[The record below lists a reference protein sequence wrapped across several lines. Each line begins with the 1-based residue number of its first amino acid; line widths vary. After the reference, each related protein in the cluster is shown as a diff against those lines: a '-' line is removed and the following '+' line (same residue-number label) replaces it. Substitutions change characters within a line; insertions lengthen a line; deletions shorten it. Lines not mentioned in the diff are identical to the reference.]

1 MKKFL
6 LFASAFAGLFL
17 AASCQQETLETYGEG
32 IVTFS
37 VTAPGELDTRA
48 IADGVN
54 VDEVHY
60 AVYKTDSGVANSL
73 DNPDETPLAQGYVPM
88 SNKKATLELDLLQD
102 QNYTILFWAQVAGK
116 GHYVLGDLREVKVAS
131 ATVNANDESRAAFF
145 RRYDFN
151 TTTKQNYEVELYRPF
166 AQINLGTT
174 LASLNPVQ
182 QGQQQGYS
190 IDVQESEMVVK
201 GIASS
206 FSLVT
211 GEGKDEEVDF
221 TFSSQP
227 TPAKSSE
234 KLVVNDIE
242 YHYVAM
248 NYLLIPVLDKNV
260 TVSYKITTDKGVVE
274 NTINNVPVKE
284 NYRTNIIGNLLTS
297 KTEFEII
304 VDEKFNEPDI
314 PVVSDGWALV
324 SGYDYVVNGDA
335 GETALA
341 EILAHADAAAAA
353 TRAADGPV
361 VTIELNGDVYWATEG
376 GHGSSPLL
384 PATSK
389 ISKVVINGNGNTF
402 TATGAGVGSIRLAN
416 GGLLEFNKVNIID
429 ESKSYAEDS
438 WEFTYLEFAGNLAF
452 NECTFNSGAT
462 FQTEDND
469 VTLAASFDDCRFITN
484 EDSVY
489 AVWVSDGA
497 TSFTGCTFEG
507 TRGLKMHE
515 AYGSEVK
522 SVTIDGCWFGPL
534 SKKPGI
540 AIGTVNADTKV
551 TVKNS
556 KFSGC
561 QVGEQGITTYETD
574 TDTSTFEFV
583 FENNEVFG
591 TPSEMLK
598 DALDKAAAGAT
609 VEVPAGEYTFPAGSI
624 KEGMTLKCA
633 EGTVFE
639 GSANLN
645 IKGATVEGATFSN
658 DNGSVAGSTI
668 NGTFKDCEFTG
679 KNVFRYC
686 YAGENVVFENC
697 NFKELGDEWLFH
709 FDGGSGTIVCRNC
722 TFDGKRVAIGGA
734 ISNLEM
740 ENCTFINGS
749 YFNTYCNSTITN
761 CALDTRVTPLG
772 GTVNYNNCT
781 KDGVA
786 LTIDKVK
793 LYNGYDCTI
802 NIDDVTYTWKENA
815 LSSETGDYYASTA
828 SMLTAALKAKAADII
843 LMPGTYE
850 GTFRPAAAATIKS
863 ASATDKAV
871 IKGRVNI
878 DNYADG
884 IRFENIKF
892 EINDDSTVKYPFEGT
907 NYQYPAIVMIYAAAT
922 TFEGCE
928 FTDLFNTHNTVAINY
943 GAHADGK
950 MLTIN
955 DCYFQG
961 YAYAIRSRA
970 LVSVTNS
977 TFDHT
982 HSSAD
987 PRAVWVWGLT
997 PYNSTSTTEGQ
1008 IIFKGNKATDKAM
1021 YALQMTATSFDYDNL
1036 SIDVQNNENFVA
1048 DPIMVNTTKCNY
1060 DNITFATGS
1069 ATFEY

>member
-1 MKKFL
+1 MKKLLYCAAALATL
-6 LFASAFAGLFL
+6 LF
-17 AASCQQETLETYGEG
+17 AASCQQEKLEPVGGPVRFT
-32 IVTFS
+32 VT
-37 VTAPGELDTRA
+37 TPGGLDTRA
-48 IADGVN
+48 YADGENVN
-54 VDEVHY
+54 EVHW
-60 AVYKTDSGVANSL
+60 AVYKTYEAPNAL
-73 DNPDETPLAQGYVPM
+73 DGTDGPLAQGVVPM
-88 SNKKATLELDLLQD
+88 ANKKASVELDLLQD
-102 QNYTILFWAQVAGK
+102 QDYTILFWAQVKDA
-116 GHYVLGDLREVKVAS
+116 GHYNIGDLRQVSV
-131 ATVNANDESRAAFF
+131 VYNPLYGNDESRAAFF
-145 RRYDFN
+145 VRHDFN
-151 TTTKQNYEVELYRPF
+151 TETQQNYDVTLVRPF

-174 LASLNPVQ
+174 EASLSPVQ
-182 QGQQQGYS
+182 EGQTQGYT
-190 IDVQESEMVVK
+190 IDVQKSEMTVK
-201 GIASS
+201 GLAAT
-206 FSLVT
+206 FDLVK
-211 GEGKDEEVDF
+211 GQGKDESVPF
-221 TFSSQP
+221 TFTATP
-227 TPAKSSE
+227 TPAKNGQA
-234 KLVVNDIE
+234 LAVNGSN

-248 NYLLIPVLDKNV
+248 NYLLVPVQEKTV
-260 TVSYKITTDKGVVE
+260 EVSYKITTDKGVIE
-274 NTINNVPVKE
+274 NTIGSVPVKE

-297 KTEFEII
+297 KTEFEIV
-304 VDEKFNEPDI
+304 VDENFNKPDV
-314 PVVSDGWALV
+314 PVVSDGWAHV

-335 GETALA
+335 GVNALK
-341 EILAHADAAAAA
+341 EILNHADAAADAA
-353 TRAADGPV
+353 TKADGPV
-361 VTIELNGDVYWATEG
+361 VNIDLNGDVYWATEG

-416 GGLLEFNKVNIID
+416 GGLLEFNEVNVVD
-429 ESKSYAEDS
+429 KSVSYNESA
-438 WEFTYLEFAGNLAF
+438 WEFTYLEFAGNLSF
-452 NECTFNSGAT
+452 NGCTFNSGVQ
-462 FQTEDND
+462 FQTEGEEAA
-469 VTLAASFDDCRFITN
+469 LAASFDDCRFITN
-484 EDSVY
+484 EESVY
-489 AVWVSDGA
+489 AVWISDG
-497 TSFTGCTFEG
+497 TTTFNGCSFEG

-515 AYGSEVK
+515 DYGSEVK

-534 SKKPGI
+534 SEKPGI
-540 AIGTVNADTKV
+540 AIGTLNADTKV
-551 TVKNS
+551 SVTNS

-561 QVGEQGITTYETD
+561 QVGKQNITTYETN

-591 TPSEMLK
+591 NPSEMLK

-609 VEVPAGEYTFPAGSI
+609 VEVPAGEYTFPASSI

-658 DNGSVAGSTI
+658 ENGSVAGSTI

-781 KDGVA
+781 KGGVA

-793 LYNGYDCTI
+793 LFNGYDCTI
-802 NIDDVTYTWKENA
+802 NIDDVTYTWKENS
-815 LSSETGDYYASTA
+815 LSSETGEYYASTA
-828 SMLTAALKAKAADII
+828 SMLTAALKAKAANII

-850 GTFRPAAAATIKS
+850 GTFNPVAAATIKS

-878 DNYADG
+878 DQYADG

-892 EINDDSTVKYPFEGT
+892 EINDDSTVKYSFEGT
-907 NYQYPAIVMIYAAAT
+907 NYQYPAIVMIYAAAS

-928 FTDLFNTHNTVAINY
+928 FTDIFNTHNTVAINY

-982 HSSAD
+982 HSSAN

-1048 DPIMVNTTKCNY
+1048 DPIMVNTTTCNY